1 MSSVAAI
8 IKVADSLIPLPPEA
22 FPKNLSRTVRED
34 SPESMF
40 PILAYDGQNILPTP
54 WGYRSY
60 FATNEKLLQASVA
73 RLLTNVKCENIFWY
87 QSVNLD
93 NVLVALASDGIYITN
108 TDIDTAW
115 IKVVDLAAFDTDP
128 LVRNQWTFCTIN
140 NYTYIYMQGIDAFY
154 GLVDPARYAE
164 AATPSVITD
173 ATVTQVAEH
182 WNVGV
187 IKYIPNFLNMS
198 GQIGIFKAGNR
209 LGFWDS
215 DGSVSWSSALFVED
229 MKPSVTTLAGFSKF
243 VDVIGTITKIVQH
256 GDGFIIYCTRSI
268 VGVSNN
274 VNEKSKFSGRSILST
289 TGVLTDRQIVVAQ
302 PDSVHYALTS
312 SGLYTIRNYAPEVL
326 ATDIIDGLVEY
337 NNYLSLDYIDGRY
350 LFINTINGWQ
360 GSVLE
365 FAGTTHSDFDG
376 NEFVFPDVEYPNPE
390 DAKALLENYIEGK
403 NQLIQ
408 AAFDD
413 YEPLD
418 DPVHIVPE
426 GKALIPCYDIRPFD
440 SSWVGETFTAV
451 EDGDVDVESKISSGH
466 VYVSNNSFI
475 KALFTTPSYSLK
487 STEFDKAGEDAATV
501 VQETLTDIKEHFDY
515 QSAWYNALLTS
526 SKYIIIPKQTPIGGA
541 LDIVEVYDNE
551 EVDTIS
557 YNNHISVNNFKAVVN
572 ECRLYWFIDRYT
584 RLDVRA
590 RFTGIEEYRASV
602 ASAFFGGWSNY
613 TWYYPIPSITPVD
626 FDKYVLFATL
636 TQEYIDEFKALFNS
650 QFGVYPDTYFTIENL
665 AAKDD
670 TANFTTSNQQTRIR
684 ASYIIWRLLSDITD
698 VTGFTP
704 TGDILPVE
712 TLTLIQDW
720 LQIIG
725 LSETVLN
732 YIAPGYPN
740 LDVNFSVQQLAFNNH
755 FVPAD
760 VYFNGNYYSNETTV
774 WRISA
779 TSSGGNRTWVV
790 TLINCADLEVVDST
804 QVSISKFVAEGGSLP
819 NSDPGTERCALSDPG
834 IIEGTFAND
843 SPTDLANK
851 AIRDSLTMLEWAD
864 GVAYTKPDSTNVS
877 VIWTSS
883 LRDTWYADK
892 NYIASTI
899 NFQRL
904 VGTITYE
911 YDLVSEDSET
921 IIDLLDMEISGWG
934 YEPSGGFSFRKTH
947 SRHSSTE
954 CPMPGPAW
962 SVASIPEEI
971 NPSFPDF
978 DINSNTTP
986 PYEWEYPNTIP
997 LPVNYWLTKVGS
1009 AAPLYPLFTK
1019 SLIYDTQLE
1028 KWGISNMSFK
1038 AICAMA
1044 PVNRTDKTIA
1054 PKHDYGMIA
1063 AVLNEDGSVSTIL
1076 PKNTESEICYGK
1088 IGQYRLGKSKLA
1100 YLKCHFKEPFTGS
1113 IIVEASKDGRT
1124 VDIALTKAA
1133 DFSNV
1138 VSAKFPFTLVGD
1150 WFNIKVRGDFTLS
1163 HIECYIEGRSRR

>member
-418 DPVHIVPE
+418 DPVHVVPE
-426 GKALIPCYDIRPFD
+426 GKPLLPCYDIRPFD

-487 STEFDKAGEDAATV
+487 STEFDQAEEDAATV
-501 VQETLTDIKEHFDY
+501 IQDTLTDIKEHFDY
-515 QSAWYNALLTS
+515 QSAWYDALLTS
-526 SKYIIIPKQTPIGGA
+526 SKFINIPKQTQIGGP
-541 LDIVEVYDNE
+541 LDIVEAYTDE

-557 YNNHISVNNFKAVVN
+557 YNNHINFNNFKVVVN
-572 ECRLYWFIDRYT
+572 ECRTHLFIDRYS

-590 RFTGIEEYRASV
+590 KFTGVEEYRAAV
-602 ASAFFGGWSNY
+602 CTIFLNGWAEL
-613 TWYYPIPSITPVD
+613 TWYYPIPALLLED
-626 FDKYVLFATL
+626 FDKIALFAMMD
-636 TQEYIDEFKALFNS
+636 QERLDEFKILFEAQISSGFDPDVFTLTGMASKDTNNTVFPASEQLQVKRAYVLWRILANDEDVVAFAPDGTVLEHDIILALKS
-650 QFGVYPDTYFTIENL
+650 WL
-665 AAKDD
+665 
-670 TANFTTSNQQTRIR
+670 TAMR
-684 ASYIIWRLLSDITD
+684 LSDT
-698 VTGFTP
+698 VLVFTP
-704 TGDILPVE
+704 
-712 TLTLIQDW
+712 
-720 LQIIG
+720 
-725 LSETVLN
+725 
-732 YIAPGYPN
+732 AGYPEIS
-740 LDVNFSVQQLAFNNH
+740 LLAEIHTTLFSQNEVFSR
-755 FVPAD
+755 
-760 VYFNGNYYSNETTV
+760 VYFNGNYYSSQTTV
-774 WRISA
+774 WHVRSV
-779 TSSGGNRTWVV
+779 TSGGNRTWTT
-790 TLINCADLEVVDST
+790 TLINCSDLEVISAA
-804 QVSISKFVAEGGSLP
+804 QVRLSNFVTEAVLVTDGFGKTSLT
-819 NSDPGTERCALSDPG
+819 DPE
-834 IIEGTFAND
+834 IIDGTFAVG
-843 SPTDLANK
+843 SPTDDDNIAKRN
-851 AIRDSLTMLEWAD
+851 AMTGDEWLS
-864 GVAYTKPDSTNVS
+864 GSGYVKENESRTNVNWDAALKS
-877 VIWTSS
+877 A
-883 LRDTWYADK
+883 WYTD
-892 NYIASTI
+892 NGHPTSTI
-899 NFQRL
+899 SLQRL

-911 YDLVSEDSET
+911 YDLVSEDAET

-934 YEPSGGFSFRKTH
+934 YVPSGGFSFRKTH
-947 SRHSSTE
+947 ARHSSTE
-954 CPMPGPAW
+954 CPLPGPAW
-962 SVASIPEEI
+962 SVSSIPEEI
-971 NPSFPDF
+971 NPSFSDY
-978 DINSNTTP
+978 DINSNTVP
-986 PYEWEYPNTIP
+986 PYQWEYPSTIP
-997 LPVNYWLTKVGS
+997 LPVNYWLTQVGS

-1088 IGQYRLGKSKLA
+1088 IGQYRLGKSTLS

-1113 IIVEASKDGRT
+1113 IIVETSKDGRT
-1124 VDIALTKAA
+1124 VAIELTKAA
-1133 DFSNV
+1133 DFTNV
-1138 VSAKFPFTLVGD
+1138 KSAKFPFTLVGD